1 MDEPTHAYSDNP
13 DRDSLDGNLPSSS
26 HGTATNP
33 PPAPPLGPLATPASF
48 TKGPN
53 AKKKHKK
60 LKADDTVASTDKEKT
75 MKRQDSESGDSA
87 WEETEP
93 CTHMWVVLSSMY
105 GKLVVLLTIAFCL
118 TEVMDNSILPL
129 TFQGVFMMYLYVGS
143 IIAILCIYITVVA
156 DNIPSVTSS
165 KQDLTQAD
173 PDITSLAS
181 FGTLKRA
188 HISRSKTT
196 RTSFYLR
203 VGALLFG
210 FGTLVFNGLEIAM
223 RSTTDTACSG
233 ELSFAHPILQAIFT
247 FLQMH
252 FLFVNSEVVV
262 EKFGQM
268 ARFGFIHLVATNL
281 SVWFRM
287 VIWDSAHEW
296 VHFVHLHAQPDR
308 PLQYGGTPSP
318 SALRLQGFPGLK
330 DLGYEGYLDVDVTTE
345 ASPVD
350 RSLDLG
356 MRDSGVL
363 YYGNPFT
370 SGAESVT
377 APCVNGSLFSFTTA
391 HAQRVMR
398 LYQCYNNNTLGQMWT
413 KSMPYLFPFIVE
425 YSLIAAAVTYIM
437 WKSVGRERSKQAE
450 TKKADSDSTLDS
462 RRRKQWRTDCRAA
475 SKGLFLG
482 LLCLVGGIVVLI
494 IFFVMK
500 DTTEFQGQM
509 FWLSAGTQLVVLSL
523 SVVMTLVGF
532 YQVPKLSVTHKKK
545 PLHLDSMLSS
555 VTIVGVYLLGIFGL
569 IVGGIELNEPR
580 HLVLFVLNVT
590 LIVQTTCQGML
601 VSEASRRQCA
611 TRQQQMAKPG
621 RQVITFLLFSNVTLW
636 MMDTFMSHHWLSQE
650 MQFNYYGFLAWG
662 IISRISLPL
671 MIFYRFHQSVI
682 LVEIWK
688 NTYKTRSD

>member
-1 MDEPTHAYSDNP
+1 MEDVNQTYSDNP

-26 HGTATNP
+26 HGTNP
-33 PPAPPLGPLATPASF
+33 PPAPPLGPLAVPSSF

-60 LKADDTVASTDKEKT
+60 LKPDDDKDKDKDKK
-75 MKRQDSESGDSA
+75 MKRKDTESGDA
-87 WEETEP
+87 APWDQTEP

-165 KQDLTQAD
+165 KQNLTSAD
-173 PDITSLAS
+173 ADITSLAS

-223 RSTTDTACSG
+223 RSTTDTTCSG

-268 ARFGFIHLVATNL
+268 ARFGFMHLVATNL

-330 DLGYEGYLDVDVTTE
+330 DLGYEGYLDVDGTTE
-345 ASPVD
+345 PTID
-350 RSLDLG
+350 RTLDL
-356 MRDSGVL
+356 RDSGVL
-363 YYGNPFT
+363 YYGNPYGGG
-370 SGAESVT
+370 SEQLP
-377 APCVNGSLFSFTTA
+377 APCVNGSAFSFTTA

-437 WKSVGRERSKQAE
+437 WTSVGRERSKQSE
-450 TKKADSDSTLDS
+450 TKKLDEGSTLDA

-500 DTTEFQGQM
+500 DSEEFQDQM
-509 FWLSAGTQLVVLSL
+509 FWLSSGTQLVVLSL

-532 YQVPKLSVTHKKK
+532 YQVPKLAAAQKKK

-555 VTIVGVYLLGIFGL
+555 VTIIGVYLLGIFGL
-569 IVGGIELNEPR
+569 IVGGIQLGEPR

-601 VSEASRRQCA
+601 VSEAVRRQCA
-611 TRQQQMAKPG
+611 TRQQQQAKPG
-621 RQVITFLLFSNVTLW
+621 RQVITFLLFSNATLW

-662 IISRISLPL
+662 VISRISLPL
-671 MIFYRFHQSVI
+671 TIFYRFHQSVI

-688 NTYKTRSD
+688 NTYKTRTD